1 MVSQKVIVRAT
12 DGLHM
17 RSAMALS
24 DGLRTFESSVAILC
38 HGDSIVNARSILE
51 MIAACIR
58 CGDEIEIM
66 ATGSDERAALDA
78 AVHAVESP
86 IECCLA

>member
-1 MVSQKVIVRAT
+1 MVSQKVIVRAA

-24 DGLRTFESSVAILC
+24 DGLRAFESDVAVLC
-38 HGDSIVNARSILE
+38 HGDSVVDAKSILE

-58 CGDEIEIM
+58 CGDEVEIV
-66 ATGSDERAALDA
+66 ATGPDERAALDA
-78 AVHAVESP
+78 ALRAVESSAD
-86 IECCLA
+86 CCLA